1 MFSLEIP
8 SCYFLFPFL
17 MDNYMVWPRNKIYN
31 TAAIVAA
38 AFMLVALAT
47 CSQVPYWKHKV
58 EWDVGCH
65 REFTFSTLSGWETIW
80 TGSDL
85 PCMILKWSA
94 KSKKKKNHAIKKSIV
109 QKLQQ
114 ALATSMSLAV
124 RDHQPAPTMYSFR
137 DTFVGSSLKRKQT
150 LLLSP
155 SKFRLSVIW
164 RW

>member
-94 KSKKKKNHAIKKSIV
+94 KSKKKKKSCHKEVHCPETTAGLGDFHEPRSQGSPACSYYV
-109 QKLQQ
+109 QFQG
-114 ALATSMSLAV
+114 
-124 RDHQPAPTMYSFR
+124 Y
-137 DTFVGSSLKRKQT
+137 
-150 LLLSP
+150 
-155 SKFRLSVIW
+155 I
-164 RW
+164 RWQFTEEKTDVVVVSI